1 MPVMKLK
8 QLQYENETW
17 KRLLGFMTDENVHM
31 KNRVSEVLVNS
42 TDKSLLEQLEVFLNR
57 FIKEDERI
65 GLLRNQA
72 AELDKLLVK
81 ELFEDGR
88 TMKEAVAKLE
98 RIRGNIK
105 TAEKQFASLKVE
117 FNNFLLSII

>member
-1 MPVMKLK
+1 MPAMKLK

-31 KNRVSEVLVNS
+31 KNRVSEVLAHS
-42 TDKSLLEQLEVFLNR
+42 TDKSLLEQLEDFLTR
-57 FIKEDERI
+57 FIKEDEWI

-81 ELFEDGR
+81 EIFMDGK
-88 TMKEAVAKLE
+88 TMKEAVAKLGK
-98 RIRGNIK
+98 IRGNIEV
-105 TAEKQFASLKVE
+105 AEKQFDSLKEE
-117 FNNFLLSII
+117 FDNYLLSII

>member
-42 TDKSLLEQLEVFLNR
+42 TDKSLLEQLEGFLNR

-81 ELFEDGR
+81 EVFEDGR

-98 RIRGNIK
+98 KIRGNIK

>member
-31 KNRVSEVLVNS
+31 KNRVSDVLVNS

-88 TMKEAVAKLE
+88 TMKEAVVKLE